1 MVEAKFDEI
10 VMLVHP
16 LFDIIGNEQNIFV
29 LKKTNI
35 SNGKLIF
42 SDQLDKKEVELFKK
56 QVSVSLAV
64 YRKTIKEYKAPNR
77 FFLIVYPYRKKD
89 YSDIRGFFNKQLVDY
104 MKSELKNQFKVYPE
118 FSLGYVKSELDNV
131 IPKLKPKVK
140 IIAFGEWAD
149 GCVPG
154 QIHALTKFLVD
165 HNICVVDSKILVD
178 RSIKY
183 NDFEKDLGKDF
194 KHRIISWSQK
204 REQFREFKSNKQEQL
219 IKVNKT
225 RMNLK

>member
-16 LFDIIGNEQNIFV
+16 LFDLIGRRQNISV

-42 SDQLDKKEVELFKK
+42 DKDCDPKEVELFKK
-56 QVSVSLAV
+56 QISVSLAV

-77 FFLIVYPYRKKD
+77 FFLIVYPSPQKD
-89 YSDIRGFFNKQLVDY
+89 FADIRSILNKQLIDY
-104 MKSELKNQFKVYPE
+104 MNLELKNQFKVYPE
-118 FSLGYVKSELDNV
+118 FSLGVVESELNDV
-131 IPKLKPKVK
+131 IPRLKSKVK

-149 GCVPG
+149 GCVLAEMG
-154 QIHALTKFLVD
+154 QLNSILSKHQIT
-165 HNICVVDSKILVD
+165 VVDSKILVD

-183 NDFEKDLGKDF
+183 NNFEKDFGKDF
-194 KHRIISWSQK
+194 RDRIISKEQQK
-204 REQFREFKSNKQEQL
+204 EKFRTFKSNKQEQL
-219 IKVNKT
+219 IKLNKT